1 MAYQTFSP
9 PVRPKTDSIET
20 KVATL
25 LNGFGDGYEQAVAD
39 GLNCVSD
46 AVDLSWPVLTLSQAN
61 TIHSFFKARQA
72 EPFRFTLAGEST
84 ARLWRCVEW
93 SRTIETG
100 HASMTAKLTEVFA

>member
-25 LNGFGDGYEQAVAD
+25 LNGFGDGYEQSVAD

-46 AVDLSWPVLTLSQAN
+46 AVDLS
-61 TIHSFFKARQA
+61 
-72 EPFRFTLAGEST
+72 
-84 ARLWRCVEW
+84 
-93 SRTIETG
+93 
-100 HASMTAKLTEVFA
+100 